1 MVSREELTAWIS
13 CPSTRQAH
21 GTRLF
26 PTWLWHSAWHS
37 SFPSL
42 RPSPQLHGGT
52 PLGILC
58 FSASTLKAQSG
69 FFSPATSR
77 REIQMLPGFLGSRL
91 DFGRGALQH
100 NKWFSR
106 GTLALH
112 KQAPPK
118 RTEQGP
124 KKRGKF
130 RRKRCGTDGQEMQTL
145 HPLTLMSSCCCLSC
159 SWSMAGG
166 GSWEMRAWVSSIH
179 GFSSS

>member
-26 PTWLWHSAWHS
+26 PTWLWHSAWHG

-52 PLGILC
+52 PLGNLC
-58 FSASTLKAQSG
+58 FAASTLKAQSG
-69 FFSPATSR
+69 FFFSCHEQEGDPKAPRFPWEQAGFWSRSAPTQQVVFTGHARVTQASSPKKNRT
-77 REIQMLPGFLGSRL
+77 
-91 DFGRGALQH
+91 GA
-100 NKWFSR
+100 
-106 GTLALH
+106 
-112 KQAPPK
+112 
-118 RTEQGP
+118 

-130 RRKRCGTDGQEMQTL
+130 RRKRCRTDGQEMQTL